1 MKNISLLFIAIAMF
15 AFASCSDSG
24 SDDPTPTPTPTNYT
38 IIYKVVST
46 GTVMMDTIM
55 YMDANGKQNYI
66 VGEAQLDTSFVM
78 PSNNY
83 HAKFYMRG
91 EIGELGNCT
100 YTVAAKATDTSFAN
114 YYNGNYGFQGDFFK
128 KTVEFSHSSN

>member
-1 MKNISLLFIAIAMF
+1 MKNLYLLFVAMAVLTF
-15 AFASCSDSG
+15 TSCSSSN
-24 SDDPTPTPTPTNYT
+24 SDDPTPTPTNYT

-55 YMDANGKQNYI
+55 YMDANGREKYI
-66 VGEAQLDTSFVM
+66 VGESQLDTSFTM

-91 EIGELGNCT
+91 EIGEMGSCT
-100 YTVAAKATDTSFAN
+100 YTVAAMDTDSSFAN

-128 KTVEFSHSSN
+128 KTVEFSQSSN

>member
-1 MKNISLLFIAIAMF
+1 MKNLLFLFVAMAVLTF
-15 AFASCSDSG
+15 SSCSSSS
-24 SDDPTPTPTPTNYT
+24 SDDPTPTPTNYT

-55 YMDANGKQNYI
+55 YLDASGVEKYLI
-66 VGEAQLDTSFVM
+66 GEDQLDISFES

-91 EIGELGNCT
+91 EIDGSGSCT
-100 YTVAAKATDTSFAN
+100 YTVAAMDTDSSLIN
-114 YYNGNYGFQGDFFK
+114 YYNGSYSGAGTFFK
-128 KTVEFSHSSN
+128 KTVEFSQSSN